1 MIDQLQRFSLA
12 PAILIVCI
20 AGASLLSAC
29 GFQPRGSLIRAAE
42 LGSVFVD
49 AERDLSITQE
59 VREALLDASFTLAPN
74 RDVAKIL
81 LRLNNE
87 IEGERVVSVTSNGR
101 VSELELTLAVDMQIA
116 QSVDGKEPPAYNPG
130 QRFNRVA
137 VNREYTYDET
147 GVLGKENEARILR
160 EEMKRDLVRQIVLRS
175 IARLTPSVSG

>member
-1 MIDQLQRFSLA
+1 MIRRSRHLSTR
-12 PAILIVCI
+12 IVIVVCLV
-20 AGASLLSAC
+20 GASMLSGC
-29 GFQPRGSLIRAAE
+29 GFQPRGSLVGAAAG
-42 LGSVFVD
+42 LRSVFVD

-74 RDVAKIL
+74 RDAANIL
-81 LRLNNE
+81 LRLNGE
-87 IEGERVVSVTSNGR
+87 VEAERVVSVTSNGR
-101 VSELELTLAVDMQIA
+101 ISELELMHAVNMQIA
-116 QSVDGKEPPAYNPG
+116 QSQNDQPPVYNPD
-130 QRFNRVA
+130 QRSNRVE